1 MSKNSLEEAHANI
14 SNVIY
19 QAILNPHFNK
29 ETIVQVCDASKQN
42 GFAGLCTNRQ
52 SHFVWM
58 HHKFEQAFLYRNA
71 DLRLLDKSH

>member
-1 MSKNSLEEAHANI
+1 MSQNSLEKAHENI

-42 GFAGLCTNRQ
+42 GFAGMSQLLIASGVGTLLIMASGAALQ
-52 SHFVWM
+52 STGSLI
-58 HHKFEQAFLYRNA
+58 K
-71 DLRLLDKSH
+71 K